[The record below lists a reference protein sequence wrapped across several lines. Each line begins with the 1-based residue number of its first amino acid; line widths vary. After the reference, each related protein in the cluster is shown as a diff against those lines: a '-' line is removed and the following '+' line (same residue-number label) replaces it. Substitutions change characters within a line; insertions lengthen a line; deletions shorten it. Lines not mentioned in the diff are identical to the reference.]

1 MLKNIFLGRRYM
13 ILGIRFLSLRKSIK
27 STKKVKNEIKETS
40 SYFVN
45 SLKKKNIDYLKQK
58 W

>member
-58 W
+58 